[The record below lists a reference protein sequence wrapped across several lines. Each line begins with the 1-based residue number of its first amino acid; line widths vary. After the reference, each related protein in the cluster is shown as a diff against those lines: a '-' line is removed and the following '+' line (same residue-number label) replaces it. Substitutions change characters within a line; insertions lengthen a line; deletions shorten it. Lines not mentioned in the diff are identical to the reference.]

1 MSAPNTMSA
10 RRCAP
15 ASSGEPMD
23 VLIVISLILLN
34 GLFAMSEVA
43 LLTARRSRLETLA
56 SRGDTLA
63 AAAVKLSGDPTR
75 FLSTIQIGI
84 TSIGLLNGI
93 FGESVFAAPL
103 SVWLQSLGFE
113 AQISSVVATTVVVV
127 SITYVSIVA
136 GELVP
141 KRLGQHNAESIAR
154 LVAWP
159 MRVLATMA
167 APFVHLLSSSTNA
180 ILKPLLRLLRVPTR
194 DDGPQE
200 LSIEEL
206 RTIVLESSNI
216 LPKKH
221 GAILLNLF
229 ELEDIT
235 VDDIMVPR
243 HQIEA
248 INLAAPIEEITQQ
261 LTTAHHR
268 RVLAYAGHLDD
279 IAGIVRIRH
288 ALNLLHRDELTH
300 DALRTLAREPFF
312 VLSGTP
318 LFTQL
323 QNFQEGHDRLGLIVD
338 EYGELQGLVTLEDI
352 LEEIIGEFTTQ
363 SPMHTSRYSLQDD
376 GSYLMEGSTPLR
388 ELNRKLGFRFPL
400 DGPKTLNGLIL
411 EHFQDIPEPNTS
423 IRIAGHPLEIVQTQ
437 DRVVKVVR
445 AAPAQAAQHTPEN
458 KADSRQ

>member
-1 MSAPNTMSA
+1 
-10 RRCAP
+10 
-15 ASSGEPMD
+15 MD

-43 LLTARRSRLETLA
+43 LLTARRSRLDMLA
-56 SRGDTLA
+56 SGGDALA
-63 AAAVKLSGDPTR
+63 AAAIKLSSDPTR

-93 FGESVFAAPL
+93 FGEAVFAAPL
-103 SVWLQSLGFE
+103 SAWFQSLGFE
-113 AQISSVVATTVVVV
+113 LHVSNIAATAFVVV
-127 SITYVSIVA
+127 SITYASIVV

-159 MRVLATMA
+159 MRILAA
-167 APFVHLLSSSTNA
+167 ISAPFVHLLSTSTNA
-180 ILKPLLRLLRVPTR
+180 ILKPLLRLLRIQTQEN
-194 DDGPQE
+194 GPQA
-200 LSIEEL
+200 LSAEEL

-221 GAILLNLF
+221 GTILLNLF

-235 VDDIMVPR
+235 VDDVMVPR
-243 HQIEA
+243 SQIEA
-248 INLAAPIEEITQQ
+248 INLSAPLEEITQQ
-261 LTTAHHR
+261 LVTSHHR
-268 RVLAYAGHLDD
+268 RVLAYMDHLDEV
-279 IAGIVRIRH
+279 IGTLRIRH
-288 ALNLLHRDELTH
+288 ALNLMHHDELTH
-300 DALRTLAREPFF
+300 ESLRKLAREPFF

-352 LEEIIGEFTTQ
+352 LEEIIGEFTTN
-363 SPMHTSRYSLQDD
+363 SPMRAGGYSKQDD
-376 GSYLMEGSTPLR
+376 GSYLIEGSTPLR
-388 ELNRKLGFRFPL
+388 DLNRKLGFQFPL
-400 DGPKTLNGLIL
+400 DGPKTLNGLLL

-445 AAPAQAAQHTPEN
+445 ATPPKVAQQTSEN
-458 KADSRQ
+458 SANSGQ